1 MAGYR
6 IDRVTEDIHREL
18 CDIVRGL
25 KDPRISGFLTV
36 VRVEVSND
44 LSYAKVYVS
53 AMEGLAAAQNS
64 VKGLKSAAGY
74 IRRELSSRLSIRKT
88 PELRFIADDSIAHGA
103 EIASLLNEGRQS
115 RKNKN
120 AAFHALFRAR
130 PWEHPAVRG
139 KQRPAGGKNAPA
151 DFPELILRR
160 HICPRKDGDNI

>member
-103 EIASLLNEGRQS
+103 EIASLLNE
-115 RKNKN
+115 
-120 AAFHALFRAR
+120 L
-130 PWEHPAVRG
+130 
-139 KQRPAGGKNAPA
+139 
-151 DFPELILRR
+151 
-160 HICPRKDGDNI
+160 